1 MSALCAS
8 SVSWLSLGL
17 AVEEISSLL
26 GGEEGDWTALALV
39 ILSPLSVIRTWTG
52 PYFVWAVA
60 PVTVR
65 VVGAAD
71 VVLGAEALLV
81 FAGVAGTERDA
92 DALGEAEAEAEE
104 GARCFSGVFDDEA
117 EADGEWEED

>member
-1 MSALCAS
+1 M
-8 SVSWLSLGL
+8 

-26 GGEEGDWTALALV
+26 GGEEGDWTGLALV

-92 DALGEAEAEAEE
+92 DALGEAEAEE
-104 GARCFSGVFDDEA
+104 GARFFSGVFDDEA